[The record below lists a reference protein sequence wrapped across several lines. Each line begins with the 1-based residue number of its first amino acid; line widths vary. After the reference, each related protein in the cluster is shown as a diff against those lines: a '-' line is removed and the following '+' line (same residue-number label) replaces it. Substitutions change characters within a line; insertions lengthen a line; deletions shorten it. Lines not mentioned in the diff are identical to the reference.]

1 MNFRAGSLYPLPHQ
15 YAGAYS
21 SLGMEQLAA
30 WHQVHLIFSL
40 MSYMQQY
47 CKMFIYHHQEFV

>member
-40 MSYMQQY
+40 MSYMQQ
-47 CKMFIYHHQEFV
+47 